1 MIIFYRDRYM
11 GVVIMINTILW
22 DVDGTLLD
30 FLAAERE
37 AIRTLFRRF
46 DIGECSDEMLQKYSA
61 INKSY
66 WERLERGEMTKAQIL
81 VGRFLEFFESEG
93 IDTSLAPEFN
103 EAYQLSLG
111 DTIVY
116 RDNSLDIIKS
126 LHGKVKQYVVS
137 NGTIVAQTKKL
148 RLSGLGELMDGIFLS
163 EDVGVEKPNIE
174 FFNKVFESI
183 APIDKAKTLIIGDSL
198 SSDIRGGNNAGILC
212 CWYNPSGIPLTGDVH
227 VDFEIRNLNEIYGIL
242 EQ

>member
-1 MIIFYRDRYM
+1 MIK
-11 GVVIMINTILW
+11 TILW

-61 INKSY
+61 INKAY
-66 WERLERGEMTKAQIL
+66 WERLERGEMTKSQIL
-81 VGRFLEFFESEG
+81 VGRFHDFFKSEG

-126 LHGKVKQYVVS
+126 LCGKVKQYVVS

-148 RLSGLGELMDGIFLS
+148 RLSGL
-163 EDVGVEKPNIE
+163 
-174 FFNKVFESI
+174 
-183 APIDKAKTLIIGDSL
+183 
-198 SSDIRGGNNAGILC
+198 
-212 CWYNPSGIPLTGDVH
+212 
-227 VDFEIRNLNEIYGIL
+227 
-242 EQ
+242 